1 MSFFFSI
8 CYLFP
13 NIFRSEI
20 THPPLI
26 VLNCLGIKKISIVLQ
41 FQSDSFYF
49 DLGSNAE
56 LQNKELLWHLSWPNS
71 FFFIGKPERSKYL
84 CHRTYQCND
93 SPCHRKKKRTSWEMP
108 SKEGT
113 ENTWES
119 RAGVTGEIPEE
130 GVGWGE
136 GDRGHCGVCRRS
148 RTKLSGTGAG

>member
-26 VLNCLGIKKISIVLQ
+26 VLNCLGIKKISTVLQ
-41 FQSDSFYF
+41 FQPDSFYF
-49 DLGSNAE
+49 DLGSDAE
-56 LQNKELLWHLSWPNS
+56 LQNKELLWHLSSPNS
-71 FFFIGKPERSKYL
+71 FFLIGKLERSKYL
-84 CHRTYQCND
+84 CHRTYQCNY

-119 RAGVTGEIPEE
+119 RAGSQGRFLRRVLGEGKVTG
-130 GVGWGE
+130 GTVGFAEDPGQ
-136 GDRGHCGVCRRS
+136 S
-148 RTKLSGTGAG
+148 